1 MTTDRRPVRA
11 TLAATI
17 AVGLVYLVAV
27 PLVRPDQVAVA
38 TDVYYHAGRAVLSGG
53 DPYAV
58 TPPTRPDFFF
68 IYPPLVLLA
77 FVPHVLMGSPLGA
90 YLLQTLLNLATAG
103 ALAVLL
109 CRGIADA
116 GVELARRD
124 RLLVGGVVVGSVHS
138 IPVFV
143 MGQVNLQLALA
154 IAVGVRLVAHDR
166 DGSARGRDRLAGVA
180 FALAAAVKLFPAVVG
195 AWLLRLRAWRAV
207 GAAVVT
213 GLGTIAAGAL
223 VFGPAPT
230 WTFFTEVLPAER
242 QAATFVGGLDPSVMF
257 VSVRRPLGALLPEAS
272 AGVLSALALA
282 LLVPAVLASARDVS
296 SRTGRLVALLATLLA
311 TLTYLPLE
319 PFYYALLYYPLVVLL
334 YRLEPGRVR
343 RLFLAGTVTL
353 SLIVSYP
360 SVEQLLVI
368 APLPAGIASTLDAV
382 ARTVFSVAQP
392 PLAGVVLLL
401 AGCVFWQHERAAE
414 SADATDAREERATN

>member
-77 FVPHVLMGSPLGA
+77 FVPHVLTGSPLGA

-103 ALAVLL
+103 VLAVLL

-124 RLLVGGVVVGSVHS
+124 RLLVGGVAVGSVHS
-138 IPVFV
+138 VPVLV

-154 IAVGVRLVAHDR
+154 IAVGARLVAHDR
-166 DGSARGRDRLAGVA
+166 DGSSRGRDRLAGVA

-195 AWLLRLRAWRAV
+195 AWLLRLRAWRAI

-223 VFGPAPT
+223 VFGSGPT
-230 WTFFTEVLPAER
+230 RTFFTEVLPAER

-272 AGVLSALALA
+272 AGVLSALALV

-296 SRTGRLVALLATLLA
+296 SGTGRLVALLATLLA

-382 ARTVFSVAQP
+382 AHTVFSVAQP
-392 PLAGVVLLL
+392 PLAGVVLLF
-401 AGCVFWQHERAAE
+401 AGCVVWQHERAAE